1 MLLTYSIQSQNC
13 QVENIAPIE
22 GRVMFL
28 AKTLHTTIVVAGPCA
43 PLCQIDKGT
52 VA

>member
-1 MLLTYSIQSQNC
+1 MLTYSIQSQNC

-28 AKTLHTTIVVAGPCA
+28 AKNFTHHIVGRGPYA